1 MRSAT
6 GLEIS
11 RERVGAACVITIG
24 GEIDFD
30 TAASL
35 CKAANSCVDEV
46 CVLDL
51 TAVTFLG
58 SAGLTALLESTATA
72 RDRGASLRIV
82 VDGNQPV
89 IRPIEITE
97 LDRDLALFHS
107 VGEALQARGF
117 R

>member
-1 MRSAT
+1 MRSAI

-11 RERVGAACVITIG
+11 HERVGAACVITVG

-35 CKAANSCVDEV
+35 REAAESCVDEV

-51 TAVTFLG
+51 CTVTFLA
-58 SAGLTALLESTATA
+58 SAGLTALLEATVTA
-72 RDRGASLRIV
+72 RARGASLRIV

-107 VGEALQARGF
+107 VGEALQARSF